1 MIFLYRTL
9 TFFLF
14 PVFVLIIFFRRY
26 LNKEDIKRFKEK
38 ISVNDPFLPKNKKI
52 IWIHAASIGETKSV
66 FPLISKLTKDNKD
79 IFILLT
85 STTLSASQLIERQ
98 KFNKNNIQHRF
109 LPLDVKFLV
118 NKFINHWEPELV
130 IFVDSEVWPNYLLEI
145 SKRKIPLVL
154 LNGRITM
161 KTFNRWKLASSLSL
175 KLFSLYD
182 LCLSSSK
189 ESEKNLKSLGAKNVK
204 FFGNLKFCANINS
217 KKKYIDLKS
226 IFIKHNIWCAASTHP
241 DEEEVILKTHI
252 LLKQKG
258 IKIITII
265 IPRHINRSKKINK
278 ISSDFNIKSQIIN
291 KFEDISKDTE
301 ILIVNSIGEM
311 INYFQNCESIFM
323 GKSLSKKL
331 IKVGGQN
338 PIEPAKCGCK
348 IYHGP
353 YISNFKEIYRFLEEK
368 KIAFEIINE
377 IDLSQKL
384 IEDFNN
390 KNENNIYGKQILDLT
405 SQEILS
411 LRK

>member
-217 KKKYIDLKS
+217 KKK
-226 IFIKHNIWCAASTHP
+226 
-241 DEEEVILKTHI
+241 
-252 LLKQKG
+252 
-258 IKIITII
+258 
-265 IPRHINRSKKINK
+265 
-278 ISSDFNIKSQIIN
+278 
-291 KFEDISKDTE
+291 
-301 ILIVNSIGEM
+301 
-311 INYFQNCESIFM
+311 
-323 GKSLSKKL
+323 
-331 IKVGGQN
+331 
-338 PIEPAKCGCK
+338 
-348 IYHGP
+348 
-353 YISNFKEIYRFLEEK
+353 IYRFEVH
-368 KIAFEIINE
+368 
-377 IDLSQKL
+377 
-384 IEDFNN
+384 
-390 KNENNIYGKQILDLT
+390 IY
-405 SQEILS
+405 
-411 LRK
+411 